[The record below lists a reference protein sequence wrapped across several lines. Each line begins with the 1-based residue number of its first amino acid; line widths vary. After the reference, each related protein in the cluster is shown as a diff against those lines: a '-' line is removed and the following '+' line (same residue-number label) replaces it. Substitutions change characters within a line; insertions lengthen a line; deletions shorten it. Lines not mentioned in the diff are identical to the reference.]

1 MQTTITLEK
10 PAVARP
16 ARTIRVGIIG
26 LGLRITHV
34 MRTLCKL
41 DRGVRL
47 AAVADPAIEKT
58 RTRIHAEQ
66 FPGHDTVYLTN
77 DVDELLEHVDLLDAI
92 LLGTRCILH
101 TPIAMKVA
109 KTGLPLFLEKPVAT
123 NWQQL
128 KDLARA
134 FEGKDEKVVVSFP
147 LRCTDHV
154 RTASAIIR
162 SGRLGII
169 NQVQSLNNVP
179 YGGVYY
185 GQWYRDYSAAGGL
198 WLAKA
203 THDFDYINWLLNA
216 RPIAI
221 TAMHSR
227 LAYGGSMPDGLTCSK
242 CDRRDTCPES
252 PVVLSAR
259 GDDGGTL
266 MGLPLSPDSDHL
278 CSFSKGILNQ
288 DAGAALVMYE
298 GGVHASY
305 AQNFLP
311 RRAAGFR
318 GATVIGYDASLTLD
332 FRGAKVRVLEHH
344 RPRVEELTVKTGPDH
359 FGGDEVLLQNFI
371 DVIRGHAESVA
382 TLQSGLVSAAMCLAA
397 RDAAANGA
405 TQTLPQFGP
414 TSSGTRQ
421 MPIVEPPQ

>member
-92 LLGTRCILH
+92 LLGSRCILH

-179 YGGVYY
+179 T
-185 GQWYRDYSAAGGL
+185 AACITGSGIATTALRGASGL
-198 WLAKA
+198 PR
-203 THDFDYINWLLNA
+203 
-216 RPIAI
+216 RPTISI
-221 TAMHSR
+221 TST
-227 LAYGGSMPDGLTCSK
+227 GCSMPDRSRL
-242 CDRRDTCPES
+242 RRCIVGS
-252 PVVLSAR
+252 P
-259 GDDGGTL
+259 T
-266 MGLPLSPDSDHL
+266 
-278 CSFSKGILNQ
+278 
-288 DAGAALVMYE
+288 GAA
-298 GGVHASY
+298 
-305 AQNFLP
+305 
-311 RRAAGFR
+311 
-318 GATVIGYDASLTLD
+318 
-332 FRGAKVRVLEHH
+332 
-344 RPRVEELTVKTGPDH
+344 
-359 FGGDEVLLQNFI
+359 
-371 DVIRGHAESVA
+371 
-382 TLQSGLVSAAMCLAA
+382 C
-397 RDAAANGA
+397 
-405 TQTLPQFGP
+405 P
-414 TSSGTRQ
+414 TA
-421 MPIVEPPQ
+421 